1 MTERPAFEKISS
13 HEEFQKYYWYRA
25 ELAAICKNLG
35 IDHTGVKTELK
46 FILLSLCRRI
56 WGYWRNLLL
65 WCLYREDL
73 HELP

>member
-13 HEEFQKYYWYRA
+13 HEEFQKYYWYQA
-25 ELAAICKNLG
+25 ELAAICKSLG

-56 WGYWRNLLL
+56 WGVL
-65 WCLYREDL
+65 EKFASSVSIQGGFT
-73 HELP
+73 